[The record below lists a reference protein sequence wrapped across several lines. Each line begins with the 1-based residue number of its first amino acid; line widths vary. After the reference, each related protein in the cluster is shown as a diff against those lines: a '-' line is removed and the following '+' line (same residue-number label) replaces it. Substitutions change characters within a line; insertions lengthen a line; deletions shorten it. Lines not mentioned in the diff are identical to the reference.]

1 MKGEGIVNK
10 GLNVTQI
17 NLPIR
22 NATRLSEDLSNLDLF
37 GMGYPYHVRFY
48 AEKYIAVSSDYG
60 VLLFEVNI

>member
-10 GLNVTQI
+10 GLNATQI

-22 NATRLSEDLSNLDLF
+22 NATRINKDLANLDLF

-48 AEKYIAVSSDYG
+48 AEKYIAVTSDYG
-60 VLLFEVNI
+60 VLLFEVTL